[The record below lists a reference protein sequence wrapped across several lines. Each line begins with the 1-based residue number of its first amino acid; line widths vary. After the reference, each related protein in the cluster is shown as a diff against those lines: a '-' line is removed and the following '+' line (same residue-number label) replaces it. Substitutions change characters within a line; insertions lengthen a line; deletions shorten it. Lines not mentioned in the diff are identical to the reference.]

1 MSASLGVRAPERRVR
16 RALESIVPPIVF
28 GIGFV
33 VIWELT
39 VKVFDLKPYFVPAP
53 SAIAEA
59 FADNIELVAKIGMPL
74 LILFAALLAVRG
86 LMIDPATDPGVATS
100 PFEGLNFVWQ
110 PQYGE
115 LSNPKVWLA
124 AAGQIFF
131 TLSLGMG
138 SIHVYASYLSEKDDV
153 ALSGL
158 STAATNETAEVV
170 MGGTIAIPAAV
181 AFFGVAATTQL
192 AAGGA
197 FNLGFVTLPVIFQ
210 QLPRGDLLGA
220 LWFFLLFIAGITS
233 SLAMGQVVIA
243 FLEDEF
249 GLSRARAVTLLGAV
263 LFVCTQPVVLF
274 IEHTYMDE
282 LDFWAGTF
290 GLFVFG
296 AIELILFAWVFGI
309 DRGWAEIQ
317 KGADIRIPRIFRFL
331 LGWITPLVMVGIFL
345 AWTWQNA
352 PDVILMRGVNAA
364 NAPFVLGARL
374 FMLAAFGVLLYLIR
388 RAWRDH
394 SRWEAAL
401 LDDLGGLGEHR
412 LRDGQPKRLCGL

>member
-1 MSASLGVRAPERRVR
+1 
-16 RALESIVPPIVF
+16 
-28 GIGFV
+28 
-33 VIWELT
+33 
-39 VKVFDLKPYFVPAP
+39 
-53 SAIAEA
+53 
-59 FADNIELVAKIGMPL
+59 
-74 LILFAALLAVRG
+74 
-86 LMIDPATDPGVATS
+86 
-100 PFEGLNFVWQ
+100 
-110 PQYGE
+110 
-115 LSNPKVWLA
+115 
-124 AAGQIFF
+124 
-131 TLSLGMG
+131 MG

-181 AFFGVAATTQL
+181 AFFGVAATMQL

-210 QLPRGDLLGA
+210 QLPHGDLLGA

-249 GLSRARAVTLLGAV
+249 DLTRSRAVTLLGAV

-274 IEHTYMDE
+274 IEYSYMDE

-309 DRGWAEIQ
+309 DRGWAEIL
-317 KGADIRIPRIFRFL
+317 KGADIRPPRIFRFL
-331 LGWITPLVMVGIFL
+331 LGWITPLVMIAIFL
-345 AWTWQNA
+345 AWTWMNA
-352 PDVILMRGVNAA
+352 PDVILMRNVADENV
-364 NAPFVLGARL
+364 PYVLGARL
-374 FMLAAFGVLLYLIR
+374 FMLGAFAVLLFLIR

-394 SRWEAAL
+394 ERHA
-401 LDDLGGLGEHR
+401 
-412 LRDGQPKRLCGL
+412 

>member
-1 MSASLGVRAPERRVR
+1 MFGNVNTGAFIFPGLAYAFFLVTLGTNLYFLHRGLKGGIEKV
-16 RALESIVPPIVF
+16 ALY
-28 GIGFV
+28 G
-33 VIWELT
+33 L
-39 VKVFDLKPYFVPAP
+39 PAL
-53 SAIAEA
+53 
-59 FADNIELVAKIGMPL
+59 F
-74 LILFAALLAVRG
+74 LFALL
-86 LMIDPATDPGVATS
+86 LMARVLTLGTPDPAVPENSVLTGLGFIWNPDLSALTD
-100 PFEGLNFVWQ
+100 
-110 PQYGE
+110 
-115 LSNPKVWLA
+115 PKVWLA

-181 AFFGVAATTQL
+181 AFFGVAATMQL

-210 QLPRGDLLGA
+210 QLPHGDLLGA

-249 GLSRARAVTLLGAV
+249 DLTRSRSVTLLGAV

-274 IEHTYMDE
+274 IEYSYMDE

-309 DRGWAEIQ
+309 DRGWAEIL
-317 KGADIRIPRIFRFL
+317 KGADIHPPRIFRFL
-331 LGWITPLVMVGIFL
+331 LGWITPLAMIAIFL
-345 AWTWQNA
+345 AWTWMNA
-352 PDVILMRGVNAA
+352 PDVILMRNVSDA
-364 NAPFVLGARL
+364 NVPYVLGARL
-374 FMLAAFGVLLYLIR
+374 FMLGALAVLLFLIR

-394 SRWEAAL
+394 ERHA
-401 LDDLGGLGEHR
+401 
-412 LRDGQPKRLCGL
+412 